1 MDTPSEPAATRDGRG
16 TEHSIYE
23 GRATVRLQDRIAL
36 VTAGGSGMGR
46 ASCLRFAE
54 EGATVVVADI
64 DEGAA
69 RSTVGEIESRGGTAV
84 AYRIDVSKRDELE
97 AMAAFVE
104 TEFGI
109 LHVLY
114 NNAGIPGAGGV
125 DLSDEEWDLAIDV
138 NLKSAF
144 FGTSVFIPLLE
155 KAAGQASVIYTAS
168 TAALVGSAM
177 GPLYCLTKGGVVQLM
192 KALALAYGTK
202 GIRFNAICPGP
213 IDTPML
219 PRFFSRE
226 TNEEIERRVPE
237 FVAAAV
243 PMGRPGRPEEIAAAA
258 AFLASD
264 DSSFITG
271 VPLPVDGGYL
281 AR

>member
-1 MDTPSEPAATRDGRG
+1 M
-16 TEHSIYE
+16 
-23 GRATVRLQDRIAL
+23 RLQGRIAV

-46 ASCLRFAE
+46 ASAIRFAQ
-54 EGATVVVADI
+54 EGASVVVADI
-64 DEGAA
+64 DQAGAQG
-69 RSTVGEIESRGGTAV
+69 VVDEIQAAGGDAE
-84 AYRIDVSKRDELE
+84 AYVVDVSKTDALRGLFEHVDN
-97 AMAAFVE
+97 
-104 TEFGI
+104 TYGK

-125 DLSDEEWDLAIDV
+125 DITEEQWNLAIDI
-138 NLKSAF
+138 NMKSAF
-144 FGTSVFIPLLE
+144 FGSSLAIPLLE
-155 KAAGQASVIYTAS
+155 RAAGHASVIYTAS

-177 GPLYCLTKGGVVQLM
+177 GPLYCLTKGGMVQLM
-192 KALALAYGTK
+192 RALALAYGTK

-237 FVAAAV
+237 FIAAAV
-243 PMGRPGRPEEIAAAA
+243 PMGRPGQPEEIAAAA

-264 DSSFITG
+264 DASFITG
-271 VPLPVDGGYL
+271 VALPVDGGYL
-281 AR
+281 AK